1 MAVEDVSAQPSHL
14 EHGERAGQPGQP
26 TRRSSGRSHDH
37 GSAALGAVL
46 AKQDHHASTT
56 PVGGT
61 TGGEPTQL
69 QEEIAAAGGAS
80 SDQLLDDASTTA
92 ANKSQE
98 LFSSQHQR
106 GVYLMGQLLSVGI
119 ALTTGMVVV
128 VV

>member
-14 EHGERAGQPGQP
+14 EHGERAGQRGQRAG
-26 TRRSSGRSHDH
+26 RRSGDT
-37 GSAALGAVL
+37 AGAVGAVVAA
-46 AKQDHHASTT
+46 AKEDNGAARSTT
-56 PVGGT
+56 STASAT
-61 TGGEPTQL
+61 TDDPAEL
-69 QEEIAAAGGAS
+69 VSDHVAASGA
-80 SDQLLDDASTTA
+80 DAEQADDVATA
-92 ANKSQE
+92 AKSQE